1 MTRHIVLKVYMSDV
15 FKWLVQPNRTI
26 LKWLTLKLND
36 VNKALTSEDDRE
48 EELRLM
54 DSAGSANNGKAS
66 LASGS
71 AEQTRDVASCVI

>member
-15 FKWLVQPNRTI
+15 FKWLVQPNRKI

-54 DSAGSANNGKAS
+54 DSAGVGK
-66 LASGS
+66 
-71 AEQTRDVASCVI
+71 

>member
-15 FKWLVQPNRTI
+15 FKWLVQPNRTV

-54 DSAGSANNGKAS
+54 DSAGVGK
-66 LASGS
+66 
-71 AEQTRDVASCVI
+71 

>member
-54 DSAGSANNGKAS
+54 DSAGVGK
-66 LASGS
+66 
-71 AEQTRDVASCVI
+71 

>member
-36 VNKALTSEDDRE
+36 VNKALTNDRE

-54 DSAGSANNGKAS
+54 DSAGVGK
-66 LASGS
+66 
-71 AEQTRDVASCVI
+71 

>member
-1 MTRHIVLKVYMSDV
+1 MTRHIVLKVYMTDV

-36 VNKALTSEDDRE
+36 LNKALTSEDDRE

-54 DSAGSANNGKAS
+54 DSAGVGK
-66 LASGS
+66 
-71 AEQTRDVASCVI
+71 